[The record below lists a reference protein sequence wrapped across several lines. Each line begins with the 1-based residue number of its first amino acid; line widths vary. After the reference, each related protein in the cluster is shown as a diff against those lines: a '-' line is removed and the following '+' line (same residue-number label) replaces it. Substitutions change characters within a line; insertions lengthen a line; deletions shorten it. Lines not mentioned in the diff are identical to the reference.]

1 MRGRFAGLDDTS
13 KKARKGTTVQDV
25 PPDPIKKITKKGV
38 FSHGL
43 SRAAPDI
50 TDKIEQI

>member
-1 MRGRFAGLDDTS
+1 MGNTS
-13 KKARKGTTVQDV
+13 KKARKEQRCKMYPLTQ
-25 PPDPIKKITKKGV
+25 KKDHQKGV